1 MQVFHIKTAD
11 YTLVDVKNALKLL
24 AGDDDI
30 FIPVEKFKKML
41 QAEGQT
47 DEKIRDTIK
56 GLTTAS
62 F

>member
-30 FIPVEKFKKML
+30 FIPVEKFK
-41 QAEGQT
+41 
-47 DEKIRDTIK
+47 
-56 GLTTAS
+56 
-62 F
+62 